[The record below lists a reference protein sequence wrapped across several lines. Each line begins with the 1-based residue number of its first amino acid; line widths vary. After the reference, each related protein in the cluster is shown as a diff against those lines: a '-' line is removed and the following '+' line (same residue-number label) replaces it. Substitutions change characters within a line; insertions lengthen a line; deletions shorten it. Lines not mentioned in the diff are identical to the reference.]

1 MPRSRL
7 SHAMKMLKNELLI
20 SGGKKTAW
28 LAQMMFA
35 QNINPLRV
43 LVETVRFSDIIS
55 TTNRNPAIIIIAGI
69 TA

>member
-1 MPRSRL
+1 
-7 SHAMKMLKNELLI
+7 MKMLKNELPI

-35 QNINPLRV
+35 QKINPLRV
-43 LVETVRFSDIIS
+43 PVETVRFSDIMS
-55 TTNRNPAIIIIAGI
+55 TTNRNPAINIIAGI